1 MTGLPLLAFSLLI
14 RIVFVWRL
22 GFGDMEMARVGIFA
36 GAKGELVK
44 ELLLGTTS

>member
-22 GFGDMEMARVGIFA
+22 GIFA